1 MARVASSS
9 LLSVDLS
16 SYTAQS
22 KTSFIVYRPKQYRY
36 RNSTN
41 DAFGK
46 KLFWYEEVHVQYLE
60 IISVPEHFNIR
71 TSTISVPKPLWY
83 QTKCDIK

>member
-1 MARVASSS
+1 MERVASSS

-22 KTSFIVYRPKQYRY
+22 KTSFIVYRQ
-36 RNSTN
+36 TGN

-71 TSTISVPKPLWY
+71 TSTISVPRPLWY